1 MFEASLTFDHHLFS
15 PTCLLYGLMN
25 SLLQEHSFKIL
36 YFYRPGSPQTIK
48 AAVTGQKGTDVET
61 IDVLMSRLK
70 AKGEQPSG
78 KVQPKKKG
86 PQEGKAVSSKKKK
99 PLFAAGGAEGG
110 DPLSR

>member
-1 MFEASLTFDHHLFS
+1 MFEASLLFYLFS
-15 PTCLLYGLMN
+15 QTCLLYGLTN
-25 SLLQEHSFKIL
+25 SLKYRSTHLKSSI
-36 YFYRPGSPQTIK
+36 FYRPRSPQTIK

-70 AKGEQPSG
+70 AKGDQPSG

-86 PQEGKAVSSKKKK
+86 PQEGNAVSSKKKK